1 MLLWQIL
8 CEHFNI
14 ILSSVMHVHV
24 NSCCQDEIDAYAP
37 EYAKMKDFGDHVTEG
52 QSDPQYMFLAQ
63 RLSALDDGWK
73 ELLQMWDS
81 RQQGL
86 SQDLNLQVLEKNTLL
101 KSPHFESPHLTKSG
115 IFVSQIIQ

>member
-1 MLLWQIL
+1 
-8 CEHFNI
+8 
-14 ILSSVMHVHV
+14 MHVHV

-86 SQDLNLQVLEKNTLL
+86 SQDLNLQVLEKTYFAKPIFSEIRNFCQPNYSVITTSRLHHTYIEDQYL
-101 KSPHFESPHLTKSG
+101 KKE
-115 IFVSQIIQ
+115 